1 MLVQDLDKIF
11 TDSTTKPFIKDLVKI
26 MQKFE
31 VLLLLDEQHLL
42 IPSLLPPAQELS
54 CVVSVQNNSSK
65 GKICSTSSSSSSL
78 NVPHVPIPSTP
89 SSSTS
94 SSPSFPNTL
103 VRYQFLPFIPNG
115 FFSRLIARVVSGPIQ
130 DQCSKWLTWPW
141 PMKEGMS
148 PGGPHW
154 YCWRSGVKLVWN
166 NVEILKMVPVDCPL
180 PGCLES
186 HIISSQGQRKMELL
200 KAIMIVVRAPS
211 NKCTKSP
218 EQVSAWVLQQCTHNV
233 ASVFD
238 DWYEQF
244 GRNGDIRMTA
254 ASPCCSC
261 KLAAESACDQGGN
274 RTGHIKTQYLFPS
287 PYCALMV
294 AERRDLEC
302 PLHGKMSVAD
312 IAPDLVCPPSHHLPH
327 LSLCLPLCFLLT
339 LHHTPSSSPSRTSHP
354 LCPLPHLHHTPSV
367 ISLTYITP
375 LCPLPHLH
383 HTPSVLSLT
392 YITPPLS
399 SPSPTSHPSLPHPPL
414 YLFLLHHQVFRDFV
428 PSMVFDSRCVT
439 KNQSLGEG
447 GFGAVFA
454 GCITEEVGAYIA
466 D

>member
-54 CVVSVQNNSSK
+54 CVVSIQNNSSR
-65 GKICSTSSSSSSL
+65 GKICSTSSSSSSSSL
-78 NVPHVPIPSTP
+78 NVPHVPVPSTP

-94 SSPSFPNTL
+94 SSSSSFPNTL
-103 VRYQFLPFIPNG
+103 VRYQFLHFIPNG

-180 PGCLES
+180 PGYKC
-186 HIISSQGQRKMELL
+186 HRVISSRGDQTTELS
-200 KAIMIVVRAPS
+200 KAIEVKVFVLPEECVGPSSVVGSLDTSHVAGQHICVATWLLQKGMECVRS
-211 NKCTKSP
+211 
-218 EQVSAWVLQQCTHNV
+218 VL
-233 ASVFD
+233 D
-238 DWYEQF
+238 DWYEVF
-244 GRNGDIRMTA
+244 GKKRGIEYSNQNV
-254 ASPCCSC
+254 ASPCPSC
-261 KLAAESACDQGGN
+261 LTPSGTADHANGSNEN
-274 RTGHIKTQYLFPS
+274 LYLFPS

-302 PLHGKMSVAD
+302 PLHGKISVAN
-312 IAPDLVCPPSHHLPH
+312 IAPDLVCPPSHHLPC
-327 LSLCLPLCFLLT
+327 LSSFT
-339 LHHTPSSSPSRTSHP
+339 LSSLVFPPYPASHP
-354 LCPLPHLHHTPSV
+354 LCPLPHLHH
-367 ISLTYITP
+367 
-375 LCPLPHLH
+375 
-383 HTPSVLSLT
+383 HTLLSLT
-392 YITPPLS
+392 LPFTSFS
-399 SPSPTSHPSLPHPPL
+399 SIIRCSET
-414 YLFLLHHQVFRDFV
+414 LFLPWYSIRDV
-428 PSMVFDSRCVT
+428 
-439 KNQSLGEG
+439 
-447 GFGAVFA
+447 
-454 GCITEEVGAYIA
+454 
-466 D
+466 